1 MIDVTTHTGASQ
13 WIVAY
18 KKKYKKPPKHT
29 QNKRFCQNEVNIEE
43 IEDGWDVLF
52 DI

>member
-1 MIDVTTHTGASQ
+1 MSLPIQELVSELSLTK
-13 WIVAY
+13 
-18 KKKYKKPPKHT
+18 KKKYKKTPTHT
-29 QNKRFCQNEVNIEE
+29 QNKRFCQNEMNIEE

>member
-1 MIDVTTHTGASQ
+1 MSLPIQELVSELSLT
-13 WIVAY
+13 
-18 KKKYKKPPKHT
+18 KKKYKKTPTHT